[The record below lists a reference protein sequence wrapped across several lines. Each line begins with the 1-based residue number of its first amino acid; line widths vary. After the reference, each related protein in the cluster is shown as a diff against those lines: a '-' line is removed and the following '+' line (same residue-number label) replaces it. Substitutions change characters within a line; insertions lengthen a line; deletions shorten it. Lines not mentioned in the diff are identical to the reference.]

1 METKSNFKA
10 LTAIRHNGLDYAEG
24 DPLSLTEKEAEPLLR
39 DKVVEPATAE
49 KKK

>member
-10 LTAIRHNGLDYAEG
+10 LAAIRHNGLDYAEG
-24 DPLSLTEKEAEPLLR
+24 DPISLTEKEAEPLLQ
-39 DKVVEPATAE
+39 DKVVEPVE